1 MVVRHVG
8 YSNSTEYKGYVV
20 VTGHRMRIWWLKC
33 LSGGGVASNWFEG
46 SQSWEENQLSSLER
60 EQERK
65 YDLRWNY
72 SLIKNLL
79 RTNQFRI
86 SQASR
91 LQDDRQRR
99 SANCEMF
106 KRIRGFKAR
115 RRTASILEKVNYL
128 VTVNI
133 VVSLLYFTFK
143 HRIYRLSPHTIQ
155 TPSRDRCISAEL
167 NFGLESRAFGNR
179 LPRFWLK
186 NGSSSHITG
195 IQNLSLTKC
204 LPGVTLLF
212 RNCAGILKGADWD
225 CATLG
230 KRCF

>member
-8 YSNSTEYKGYVV
+8 YRNSKEYKGYVV
-20 VTGHRMRIWWLKC
+20 VTGNRMRIWWLKC

-46 SQSWEENQLSSLER
+46 SQSWEENRLSSLER

-72 SLIKNLL
+72 SLRIFWERINFASPKLPDFKVADKRDLPIARCL
-79 RTNQFRI
+79 RG
-86 SQASR
+86 
-91 LQDDRQRR
+91 L
-99 SANCEMF
+99 
-106 KRIRGFKAR
+106 GVFKAR

>member
-1 MVVRHVG
+1 MTVKMFEQGWGSVELIRGKSILRGKSVVFLRAR
-8 YSNSTEYKGYVV
+8 
-20 VTGHRMRIWWLKC
+20 TGKKVWSKMKLF
-33 LSGGGVASNWFEG
+33 FE
-46 SQSWEENQLSSLER
+46 
-60 EQERK
+60 
-65 YDLRWNY
+65 
-72 SLIKNLL
+72 NLL

-91 LQDDRQRR
+91 LQGGRQRR

-133 VVSLLYFTFK
+133 VVSLLYFTFE

-195 IQNLSLTKC
+195 MQNLSLTKC